1 MRRHLGIVCG
11 DGVAASHRR
20 RGRKPRVRS
29 GCAVTGPPLQ
39 GVAVERRRGALSLRV
54 DGTYAS
60 SYRPGTAL
68 TGSVWDALVAPLAW
82 LPPTRR
88 RSVLVLGLG
97 GGSAA
102 RLVRAMAPRCRVV
115 GVESNADV
123 LRAARR
129 WFDLDELGIEV
140 VHGCARQYLRRCRAR
155 FDVVIED
162 VFVGS
167 DREVHKPDWLPDPGL
182 GAASRL
188 LHRGGILVS
197 NAIDEL
203 PDVSRSMRQHFRG
216 TVKISID
223 GYDNVVVVGGPAG
236 LSARGMRAAVGHH
249 RLLRQ
254 TLPRLSFRTG

>member
-1 MRRHLGIVCG
+1 M
-11 DGVAASHRR
+11 SS
-20 RGRKPRVRS
+20 PR
-29 GCAVTGPPLQ
+29 LQ
-39 GVAVERRRGALSLRV
+39 KVAVERRRGALSLRV

-60 SYRPGTAL
+60 SYRPGSAL

-102 RLVRAMAPRCRVV
+102 RLVRAMAPRCRIV
-115 GVESNADV
+115 GVESSAEV

-129 WFDLDELGIEV
+129 WFDLDALDVEV

-162 VFVGS
+162 VFVGAGRS
-167 DREVHKPDWLPDPGL
+167 VRKPDWLPEPGL
-182 GAASRL
+182 HAASRL
-188 LHRGGILVS
+188 LHRGGLLVS

-203 PDVSRSMRQHFRG
+203 PDVSRCMRARFPG
-216 TVKISID
+216 TVRIAVED
-223 GYDNVVVVGGPAG
+223 YDNVIVVGGPAG
-236 LSARGMRAAVGHH
+236 LSARGVRAAAAAHP
-249 RLLRQ
+249 LLSQ